1 MTAEMAEMKQNIL
14 NDLREG
20 KENRRIVTEICKK
33 YHLLFETFMDVF
45 GRTEEYRA
53 FLRCQT
59 AIAAKGNKVET
70 ERDRRAIKSR
80 QSMSGVWWTDERK
93 LQAVEIYNTGS
104 SCERVA
110 LKMNRSTADVTR
122 KIRELR
128 ESGEYTIRIPR
139 RPGKHKKNN
148 RATA

>member
-1 MTAEMAEMKQNIL
+1 
-14 NDLREG
+14 
-20 KENRRIVTEICKK
+20 
-33 YHLLFETFMDVF
+33 MDVF

-80 QSMSGVWWTDERK
+80 QSTRGVWWTDERK
-93 LQAVEIYNTGS
+93 LQAVEIYNAGS

-128 ESGEYTIRIPR
+128 ESGEYNIRIPR

-148 RATA
+148 RVTA